1 MQVKIKELGGLFS
14 PDGPWQ
20 MDKCEESVNQVSL
33 EFTLGTCTFDSTLLD
48 DEPDFQLNERD
59 EISIG
64 YFEDD
69 DLIAEYYPA
78 QDKNWENFVADLR
91 EDASA
96 DNARVIVNIAKGFV
110 ENRVSV
116 FFHNEFFNYI
126 SSKRFE
132 IILSIFDDLLD
143 LHPHVT
149 FEFQEGEYQKW
160 HTNRFAFVNRGE
172 IIEWGDAT
180 KDTIASSKVICTN
193 NLQTKHL
200 LPEDFK
206 RTENTPRE
214 DQFPKLFSNC
224 AQLFVL
230 CFIADYTK
238 IEGNKVEYKI
248 NGYRTACKNAEF
260 ANVIDIGIPTSTI
273 DIYFQIYFWLYNGG
287 NIFDKIAIVR
297 NIITLNVDEATLLL
311 KETTFDS
318 IQTNYNIYE
327 KKNVE
332 QYIGIRNSVS
342 EQLRNYQKEI
352 INIVDGFENDFKKL
366 LFSFLTFVFTS
377 VLIRCLAKNIESK
390 ILLPDSIIY
399 CLIVFCVISFG
410 YFFYSNWEVN
420 EKIRLF
426 DKRYNDTRSFY
437 GEILSEKELQE
448 LFMDSKSDKGL
459 YQSFM
464 EEREIKYRCV
474 WIIGVVIV
482 MILLLFMLWL
492 NHQ

>member
-1 MQVKIKELGGLFS
+1 M
-14 PDGPWQ
+14 
-20 MDKCEESVNQVSL
+20 
-33 EFTLGTCTFDSTLLD
+33 
-48 DEPDFQLNERD
+48 
-59 EISIG
+59 
-64 YFEDD
+64 
-69 DLIAEYYPA
+69 
-78 QDKNWENFVADLR
+78 
-91 EDASA
+91 
-96 DNARVIVNIAKGFV
+96 
-110 ENRVSV
+110 
-116 FFHNEFFNYI
+116 
-126 SSKRFE
+126 
-132 IILSIFDDLLD
+132 
-143 LHPHVT
+143 
-149 FEFQEGEYQKW
+149 
-160 HTNRFAFVNRGE
+160 
-172 IIEWGDAT
+172 
-180 KDTIASSKVICTN
+180 
-193 NLQTKHL
+193 
-200 LPEDFK
+200 
-206 RTENTPRE
+206 
-214 DQFPKLFSNC
+214 
-224 AQLFVL
+224 
-230 CFIADYTK
+230 
-238 IEGNKVEYKI
+238 
-248 NGYRTACKNAEF
+248 
-260 ANVIDIGIPTSTI
+260 
-273 DIYFQIYFWLYNGG
+273 
-287 NIFDKIAIVR
+287 
-297 NIITLNVDEATLLL
+297 
-311 KETTFDS
+311 
-318 IQTNYNIYE
+318 
-327 KKNVE
+327 E

>member
-33 EFTLGTCTFDSTLLD
+33 EFTLGTCTVNSALLD
-48 DEPDFQLNERD
+48 DEPDFQLNLRD
-59 EISIG
+59 KISIG

-78 QDKNWENFVADLR
+78 QGKYWEKFVADLR

-116 FFHNEFFNYI
+116 YLYNEFFKYI
-126 SSKRFE
+126 SCKRFDV
-132 IILSIFDDLLD
+132 ILSIFDELLA

-149 FEFQEGEYQKW
+149 FEFQEGDYLKW
-160 HTNRFAFVNRGE
+160 HTKRFAFVNRGE
-172 IIEWGDAT
+172 EIEWRDV
-180 KDTIASSKVICTN
+180 KEETIDCSKMICTN
-193 NLQTKHL
+193 NLQTNHL
-200 LPEDFK
+200 LPEDFM
-206 RTENTPRE
+206 RIETAQRE
-214 DQFPKLFSNC
+214 DQLPKLFSNC
-224 AQLFVL
+224 AQLLVL

-238 IEGNKVEYKI
+238 IEGNKAEYKI
-248 NGYRTACKNAEF
+248 NGYRTVCKNAEF
-260 ANVIDIGIPTSTI
+260 TTVTNIGIPTSTLG
-273 DIYFQIYFWLYNGG
+273 IYFQIYSWLYNGG
-287 NIFDKIAIVR
+287 NIYDKVAIVR
-297 NIITLNVDEATLLL
+297 NIITLNVDEGSLLL

-318 IQTNYNIYE
+318 IKTNYNIYE

-332 QYIGIRNSVS
+332 QYIGIRNNVS

-377 VLIRCLAKNIESK
+377 VLIRCLAQNIESK
-390 ILLPDSIIY
+390 ILLPDSVIY
-399 CLIVFCVISFG
+399 CLLAFCVISLI

-464 EEREIKYRCV
+464 EEREIKYRWV
-474 WIIGVVIV
+474 WIVGEVIV
-482 MILLLFMLWL
+482 MMLLLFMLDL
-492 NHQ
+492 NHR

>member
-1 MQVKIKELGGLFS
+1 MLVNFKEIASLFS
-14 PDGPWQ
+14 PDSPWQ

-33 EFTLGTCTFDSTLLD
+33 EFTLGSCTVNSTLLD
-48 DEPDFQLNERD
+48 EEPDFQLNNRD

-64 YFEDD
+64 YIEDGEPVS
-69 DLIAEYYPA
+69 EYYPGH
-78 QDKNWENFVADLR
+78 DKEWNTFIEELR
-91 EDASA
+91 GDATS
-96 DNARVIVNIAKGFV
+96 DNATIIVNIAKRCV
-110 ENRVSV
+110 DNRISV
-116 FFHNEFFNYI
+116 YLHNEFINYF
-126 SSKRFE
+126 SCKRYDD
-132 IILSIFDDLLD
+132 ILSIFDELLAQ
-143 LHPHVT
+143 HPHVT
-149 FEFQEGEYQKW
+149 FEFQEGDYQKW

-172 IIEWGDAT
+172 GIEWGDAS
-180 KDTIASSKVICTN
+180 KDNIDNSKIICTN
-193 NLQTKHL
+193 NLQTNHL
-200 LPEDFK
+200 LPEDFM
-206 RTENTPRE
+206 RIETTPRE
-214 DQFPKLFSNC
+214 DQLPKLFSNC
-224 AQLFVL
+224 AQLLVL
-230 CFIADYTK
+230 CYIADYTK

-248 NGYRTACKNAEF
+248 NGYRTVCKNAEF
-260 ANVIDIGIPTSTI
+260 TNITNIGIPTSTLG
-273 DIYFQIYFWLYNGG
+273 IYFQIYFWLYNGG
-287 NIFDKIAIVR
+287 NIYDKIAIVR
-297 NIITLNVDEATLLL
+297 NIITLNVDEGTLLL

-318 IQTNYNIYE
+318 IKTNYNIYE

-332 QYIGIRNSVS
+332 QYIGIRNNVS

-352 INIVDGFENDFKKL
+352 INIVDVFENDFKKL

-377 VLIRCLAKNIESK
+377 VLIRCLTKNIENK

-399 CLIVFCVISFG
+399 CLLAYCIISLI

-482 MILLLFMLWL
+482 MILLLFMLYL